1 VTSTAPGGG
10 VTSAVAALG
19 LALGF
24 ADGSVGLSDLQAE
37 ERRRAAVKKSRDE
50 RFIKV
55 VSKSANMKTGR
66 DI

>member
-1 VTSTAPGGG
+1 MAALAAAAKGLAPG
-10 VTSAVAALG
+10 VAA
-19 LALGF
+19 
-24 ADGSVGLSDLQAE
+24 GSVGLSDLQAAD
-37 ERRRAAVKKSRDE
+37 RRRAAVKRSRDE